1 MVPAFRPETIHP
13 AISARAFSPLRLL
26 SRAFL
31 PCAFFPRALIAC
43 ALLLCA
49 PAGAKT
55 LERFNLSAGAGGTLS
70 VPNLWLGESLGNGF
84 VFFGPG
90 ADLFENRLSVQLDFG
105 VSNAVTQSSSFEY
118 AYDRYE
124 PLRDTLFRSE
134 YQITYRDDETL
145 GLISYTGALNFGRWS
160 FYGGSLV
167 LMRLI
172 EVERTGTEYRSF
184 ALGDSLDG
192 FERLDAKP
200 IYERFRIGTGNVLA
214 LYGAARRFGRVS
226 VFVQG
231 VALISIQAG
240 VRVALRPLG
249 KVGSHAGQ

>member
-13 AISARAFSPLRLL
+13 AIFARALV
-26 SRAFL
+26 
-31 PCAFFPRALIAC
+31 AC

-70 VPNLWLGESLGNGF
+70 VPNFWLGEALGNGY

-90 ADLFENRLSVQLDFG
+90 ADLFENRFSLQLDFG
-105 VSNAVTQSSSFEY
+105 VSNVITQSSSFEY
-118 AYDRYE
+118 AYDSYE

-134 YQITYRDDETL
+134 FQYTYRDDETL
-145 GLISYTGALNFGRWS
+145 GLISYTGALNFDRWS
-160 FYGGSLV
+160 FYAGGLV

-184 ALGDSLDG
+184 ALGDDLDG
-192 FERLDAKP
+192 FEPLDSKP
-200 IYERFRIGTGNVLA
+200 IDQRFRIGAGNVLA
-214 LYGAARRFGRVS
+214 LYGAARRFGRIS

-240 VRVALRPLG
+240 VRVSLRPLG
-249 KVGSHAGQ
+249 KVGPHRGQ